1 MKKANSSGTNCTTRR
16 EAEELSPR
24 LLETPGQEQPRSR
37 KTIIL
42 FGPRQNY
49 PVRSKILFKDLGPD
63 GRYHGYVDKY
73 DLEKLCCVSLRKA
86 RRLQPEQIRSRTD
99 DNTFAYAITQGHY
112 TSVRPAAS
120 DILSTR
126 EERSDANICAGA

>member
-24 LLETPGQEQPRSR
+24 LLEPPGQDQPGSR

-42 FGPRQNY
+42 FGP
-49 PVRSKILFKDLGPD
+49 KILFKDFD
-63 GRYHGYVDKY
+63 RMKRYANIQPGSSFSK
-73 DLEKLCCVSLRKA
+73 SLKA
-86 RRLQPEQIRSRTD
+86 PETTPEQIRSRTD
-99 DNTFAYAITQGHY
+99 DNTFAYATTQGHY

-120 DILSTR
+120 AILSTR